1 MRVPNLQIRSVDM
14 FRRIAS
20 MTGLI
25 PLAVLGCLLS
35 ARPAAAQ
42 NQGYSVWAHR
52 DGGGSGGGGWRS
64 RSFSA
69 PRSPAYYDYAPAFTA
84 SAPVTPS
91 QSYYYASNYFA
102 PVGASPVNNT
112 ATINVT
118 VPADA
123 KIGFDGSMTVQSG
136 QQRKFVSPALQ
147 PGQVY
152 HYDVQVNWNQDGREV
167 THKRRITIH
176 AGDVVNLTFPR
187 G

>member
-1 MRVPNLQIRSVDM
+1 M

-20 MTGLI
+20 MSGLVA
-25 PLAVLGCLLS
+25 LAMLGWLLP

-52 DGGGSGGGGWRS
+52 NDGGSGGGGWRS
-64 RSFSA
+64 RGFSA
-69 PRSPAYYDYAPAFTA
+69 PRSPAYYDYAPALAA

-91 QSYYYASNYFA
+91 QSYYYASGYYA
-102 PVGASPVNNT
+102 PVEASPVNNT
-112 ATINVT
+112 VTINVT

-123 KIGFDGSMTVQSG
+123 TISFDGSATLQSG
-136 QQRKFVSPALQ
+136 KQRKFVSPPLQ
-147 PGQVY
+147 PGQAY
-152 HYDVQVNWNQDGREV
+152 HYDVQVNWKQDGREV
-167 THKRRITIH
+167 TRKRQITIH

>member
-1 MRVPNLQIRSVDM
+1 MRILLGGITM

-20 MTGLI
+20 MSGLVA
-25 PLAVLGCLLS
+25 LAMLALS

-52 DGGGSGGGGWRS
+52 NGGGSGGSGGGGWRS
-64 RSFSA
+64 RGFSV

-136 QQRKFVSPALQ
+136 QQRKFLSPPLQ
-147 PGQVY
+147 PGQV
-152 HYDVQVNWNQDGREV
+152 
-167 THKRRITIH
+167 
-176 AGDVVNLTFPR
+176 
-187 G
+187 

>member
-1 MRVPNLQIRSVDM
+1 M

-20 MTGLI
+20 MSGLVA
-25 PLAVLGCLLS
+25 LAMLALS

-52 DGGGSGGGGWRS
+52 NGGGSGGSGGGGWRS
-64 RSFSA
+64 RGFSV

-136 QQRKFVSPALQ
+136 SGTV
-147 PGQVY
+147 
-152 HYDVQVNWNQDGREV
+152 DGRRGSTLRCWWRTSRAEPPENGGWPV
-167 THKRRITIH
+167 TSSYIRIP
-176 AGDVVNLTFPR
+176 AP
-187 G
+187 